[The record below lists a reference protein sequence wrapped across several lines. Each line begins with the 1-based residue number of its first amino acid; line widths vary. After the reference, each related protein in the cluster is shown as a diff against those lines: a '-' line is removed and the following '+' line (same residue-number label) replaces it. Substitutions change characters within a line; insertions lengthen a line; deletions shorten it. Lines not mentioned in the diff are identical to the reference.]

1 MMPSA
6 GGISNC
12 SVQGSPRPCPG
23 SSWQLQAGCFA
34 GGRTEQAQPS
44 SDTPVDPIAVKV
56 RYQVVHNVK
65 SFFKELLRTWWKY
78 SVKSASQ
85 LTSSELLPAHG
96 NGLGRSS
103 VDVMLSVWGDSAG
116 PSQCA
121 LSTWLSKYI
130 TGIQGTV

>member
-1 MMPSA
+1 M
-6 GGISNC
+6 
-12 SVQGSPRPCPG
+12 
-23 SSWQLQAGCFA
+23 GCFA

-44 SDTPVDPIAVKV
+44 SDTPVDPIAAKV

-96 NGLGRSS
+96 NGLSSSS